1 MNKEILLTLLISSL
15 LWIILLIFLYI
26 KNKNLREKML
36 TDQNEKLSQINS
48 EYNKKLESILTER
61 NEELRKSYEK
71 GYAASEAKKELSVQ
85 ISPWKEEIDSR
96 TLFKNKKSVKVGYK
110 HQLFSNGMP
119 CFEPHI
125 TVIEEITLDQLNEE
139 HIKKTFSN
147 LELIMN
153 TIPNTGS
160 MAVSVLGN
168 GKDLA
173 NSLLRL
179 TKRKK

>member
-15 LWIILLIFLYI
+15 LWIIILIIIYV
-26 KNKNLREKML
+26 KNKNRTEKNIAK
-36 TDQNEKLSQINS
+36 QHENVSQINS

-61 NEELRKSYEK
+61 NEDLRQSYEK
-71 GYAASEAKKELSVQ
+71 GYADAESKKELSVQ
-85 ISPWKEEIDSR
+85 ISPWKEEMESR

-125 TVIEEITLDQLNEE
+125 TVIEELTVDKLNEE

-153 TIPNTGS
+153 NIPNTGS
-160 MAVSVLGN
+160 VAVSILGN

-173 NSLLRL
+173 NSLLNM